1 MPSAPSTSVSSPLAP
16 FRAFSGRRVL
26 LCVGPGGVGKTTCA
40 AALALTAAEAGRRV
54 CVVTIDPSRRLAQA
68 LGLDA
73 RAADGRIVPVV
84 EGRYGVLDA
93 LLLDSRRVFDEIVRA
108 CARDG
113 AAADAILANPIYQ
126 ATAQRLGGA
135 LEYAAMARLQML
147 HADDRYDLVVLDTP
161 PTANAI
167 QFLEAPG
174 RVQELV
180 DNPAAKLLT
189 GATKIGGKILGLGTG
204 VLMNTLERIGG
215 GTFIGDLGAFMRD
228 FAGVIAEFHRRAG
241 DVDALLQSQE
251 TGVVLTT
258 AATAFSVREA
268 TAFIDTLIERGLHV
282 DGVLLN
288 RYDAALPALPDLE
301 PLRDHVAAR
310 TNETGAGL
318 DRAMDRVAEIYAQ
331 ARAQG
336 AGAHAAHE
344 ALSGRYA
351 ALPVWIAKRRD
362 PPPEDLAALR
372 ALGRE
377 LFGAP

>member
-1 MPSAPSTSVSSPLAP
+1 MPSASSTPVSSLA
-16 FRAFSGRRVL
+16 AFAGRRVL

-73 RAADGRIVPVV
+73 RAIGGRVVPVLDEPGV
-84 EGRYGVLDA
+84 VLDA
-93 LLLDSRRVFDEIVRA
+93 LLLDSRRVFDEIVRV
-108 CARDG
+108 CAKD
-113 AAADAILANPIYQ
+113 ADAANSVLLNPIYQ
-126 ATAQRLGGA
+126 ATARRLGGA

-147 HADDRYDLVVLDTP
+147 HADEHYDLVVLDTP

-167 QFLEAPG
+167 TFLEAPG
-174 RVQELV
+174 RIRELV

-189 GATKIGGKILGLGTG
+189 GATKIGGKILGLGTP

-215 GTFIGDLGAFMRD
+215 GSFMGDLGAFLRD
-228 FAGVIAEFHRRAG
+228 FASVIAEFHRRAG
-241 DVDALLQSQE
+241 DVDVLLQSPE

-258 AATAFSVREA
+258 SATSFSVREA
-268 TAFIDTLIERGLHV
+268 TAFIDTLVERRLHV

-288 RYDAALPALPDLE
+288 RYDEPLPPVPDLA
-301 PLRDHVAAR
+301 PLRAHVAAR
-310 TNETGAGL
+310 TGTEGAAL
-318 DRAMDRVAEIYAQ
+318 DRAMARVAETYEH

-336 AGAHAAHE
+336 AGARAARL
-344 ALSGRYA
+344 ALERRFG
-351 ALPVWIAKRRD
+351 ALPVWLAKRRD

-377 LFGAP
+377 LFGEAP

>member
-1 MPSAPSTSVSSPLAP
+1 MPSASSTPVSSLSGFA
-16 FRAFSGRRVL
+16 GRRVL

-54 CVVTIDPSRRLAQA
+54 CVVTIDPSQRLAQA

-73 RAADGRIVPVV
+73 RAIDGRVVPVL
-84 EGRYGVLDA
+84 EGSDAVLDA
-93 LLLDSRRVFDEIVRA
+93 LLLDSSRVFDEIVRV
-108 CARDG
+108 CAKDG
-113 AAADAILANPIYQ
+113 EAANAILVNPIYQ

-147 HADDRYDLVVLDTP
+147 HADDHYDLVVLDTP

-174 RVQELV
+174 RIRELV

-215 GTFIGDLGAFMRD
+215 GTFIGDLGAFLRD
-228 FAGVIAEFHRRAG
+228 FASVIAEFHRRAG

-258 AATAFSVREA
+258 SATAFSVREA
-268 TAFIDTLIERGLHV
+268 TAFIDTLLDRGLHV

-288 RYDAALPALPDLE
+288 RYDSPLPAVSDLE
-301 PLRDHVAAR
+301 PLRAHVGAR
-310 TNETGAGL
+310 TGETGSDL
-318 DRAMDRVAEIYAQ
+318 DRTMERVAEIYGQ

-336 AGAHAAHE
+336 AGAHVAHE
-344 ALSGRYA
+344 ALTRRYPS
-351 ALPVWIAKRRD
+351 LPVWIAKRRD

-372 ALGRE
+372 GLGQE
-377 LFGAP
+377 LFGAARAR

>member
-1 MPSAPSTSVSSPLAP
+1 MPSAPSTSVSSWG
-16 FRAFSGRRVL
+16 AFAGRRVL

-73 RAADGRIVPVV
+73 QAIDGRVVPVLPQADA
-84 EGRYGVLDA
+84 VLDA
-93 LLLDSRRVFDEIVRA
+93 LLLDSARVFDEIVRV
-108 CARDG
+108 CAKDTT
-113 AAADAILANPIYQ
+113 AANAILVNPIYR
-126 ATAQRLGGA
+126 ATAKRLGGA

-204 VLMNTLERIGG
+204 VLMSTLERVGG
-215 GTFIGDLGAFMRD
+215 GSFIGDLGAFMRD

-241 DVDALLQSQE
+241 DVDALLQSRE

-258 AATAFSVREA
+258 SATAFSVREA
-268 TAFIDTLIERGLHV
+268 TAFIDTLVEGGLHV

-288 RYDAALPALPDLE
+288 RYDTPLPAAPDLD
-301 PLRDHVAAR
+301 PLRDLVAAR
-310 TNETGAGL
+310 TGESGAGL
-318 DRAMDRVAEIYAQ
+318 DRAMDRVDEIYAQ

-336 AGAHAAHE
+336 AGARAAHE
-344 ALSGRYA
+344 ALSRRFGP
-351 ALPVWIAKRRD
+351 LPVWIAKRRD

-377 LFGAP
+377 LFGTP